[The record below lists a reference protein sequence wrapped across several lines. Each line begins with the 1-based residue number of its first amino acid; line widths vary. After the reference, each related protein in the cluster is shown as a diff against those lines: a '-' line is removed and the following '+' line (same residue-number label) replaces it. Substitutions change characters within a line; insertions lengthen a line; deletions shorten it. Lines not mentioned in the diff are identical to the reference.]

1 MKYWII
7 TTLLLLP
14 LTAFSQQERPKLL
27 VVIVIDQFRADYLT
41 RFRKNFLP
49 SEKSGKILGGFN
61 YLLLKGA
68 YFPFG
73 QNNIAQNMT
82 APGHATVLTGSYPY
96 QSGIPLN
103 HWYNKEKESIE
114 GPTDDETFPLVGINE
129 RSKTKGAS
137 PKNLVATTVGDELKN
152 AGYPSKIIS
161 IAIKQPPAVLMGG
174 HRADLALWYD
184 SKSHQ
189 WISSQYYLPS
199 LKLPKWILNLNTEM
213 STQQGQKIVWRP
225 GNKNTGFSGSTD
237 FRHELEVGKSD
248 LNKSPYGLTITR
260 KAAEHAIKAL
270 NLGKGSST
278 DVLAISFSSHDTVG
292 HTFGPNSREM
302 EEMTYAI
309 DREIGTLLNS
319 IQKSLPD
326 GLKRT
331 VLVLTGDHG
340 VAPTPELAL
349 SHQYEAGHI
358 DEKDLDSK
366 ISAHLDEKFGKL
378 KKGNWISIAMSFN
391 LYLNSKLIQEK
402 GLKQPVVESEIK
414 SFLKNDQRIAHIVTR
429 TEIENRILPP
439 GIHEKQ
445 ILHSF
450 YPKRSGDIILIFK
463 PYYIPKALDGA
474 PANHITGYSYDRTVP
489 IVISGPGIK
498 PKVYSTRAEVIDIA
512 PTLSFLTGV
521 IPPSLSEGRV
531 LDEILEDKQVTF
543 SSEQ

>member
-14 LTAFSQQERPKLL
+14 IAAFSQQERPKLL
-27 VVIVIDQFRADYLT
+27 VVIVVDQFRADYLM

-73 QNNIAQNMT
+73 QNNIAQSMT
-82 APGHATVLTGSYPY
+82 APGHATVLTGAYPY

-103 HWYNKEKESIE
+103 HWYNKEKEIIE

-129 RSKTKGAS
+129 GSKSKGAS

-199 LKLPKWILNLNTEM
+199 LKLPKWILDLNAEM
-213 STQQGQKIVWRP
+213 KAQQGQKMTWSP
-225 GNKNTGFSGSTD
+225 GDKKTGFSGDTD
-237 FRHELEVGKSD
+237 FRYELEVGKSD

-278 DVLAISFSSHDTVG
+278 NVLAISFSSHDAVG
-292 HTFGPNSREM
+292 HTFGPNSREW
-302 EEMTYAI
+302 
-309 DREIGTLLNS
+309 
-319 IQKSLPD
+319 
-326 GLKRT
+326 
-331 VLVLTGDHG
+331 
-340 VAPTPELAL
+340 
-349 SHQYEAGHI
+349 
-358 DEKDLDSK
+358 
-366 ISAHLDEKFGKL
+366 
-378 KKGNWISIAMSFN
+378 KK
-391 LYLNSKLIQEK
+391 
-402 GLKQPVVESEIK
+402 
-414 SFLKNDQRIAHIVTR
+414 
-429 TEIENRILPP
+429 
-439 GIHEKQ
+439 
-445 ILHSF
+445 
-450 YPKRSGDIILIFK
+450 
-463 PYYIPKALDGA
+463 
-474 PANHITGYSYDRTVP
+474 
-489 IVISGPGIK
+489 
-498 PKVYSTRAEVIDIA
+498 
-512 PTLSFLTGV
+512 
-521 IPPSLSEGRV
+521 
-531 LDEILEDKQVTF
+531 
-543 SSEQ
+543 